1 MHISEN
7 VDNEPRKNLLYF
19 CDVFDSRESLNF
31 DFDMLRNL
39 VLLLYIFLSPTTF
52 IKGRQIRA
60 LKCLDSPLEI
70 II

>member
-39 VLLLYIFLSPTTF
+39 VLLLYIFFKSNNLH
-52 IKGRQIRA
+52 
-60 LKCLDSPLEI
+60 
-70 II
+70 